1 MINLIPNEEKKK
13 IAHHFYSRLTILSF
27 LTLGLCA
34 WFAILALV
42 PSWILSKAKQNIIE
56 QDLVIQK
63 GEPVPILDQE
73 TSQAIEKLDAKLT
86 LVEQLQTNKFVVT
99 ERIINELIKSKVAN
113 VKITRI
119 SYEVDEKNTRNISIS
134 GEATSREELLS
145 FRKALESNQ
154 AFKDVTLPISSFV
167 KGENIEFLLSL
178 TPAI

>member
-27 LTLGLCA
+27 LMLGLCV
-34 WFAILALV
+34 WFAILALL
-42 PSWILSKAKQNIIE
+42 PSYILSRAKENIIE
-56 QDLVIQK
+56 QNLVIQK

-73 TSQAIEKLDAKLT
+73 TSKAIENLDAKLT

-99 ERIINELIKSKVAN
+99 ERVINEIIKSKVADIK
-113 VKITRI
+113 VTRI
-119 SYEVDEKNTRNISIS
+119 SYESDEKNGKKIGIS
-134 GEATSREELLS
+134 GEAVSREELLS
-145 FRKALESNQ
+145 FRQALESNK
-154 AFKDVTLPISSFV
+154 AFKDVTLPISNFV